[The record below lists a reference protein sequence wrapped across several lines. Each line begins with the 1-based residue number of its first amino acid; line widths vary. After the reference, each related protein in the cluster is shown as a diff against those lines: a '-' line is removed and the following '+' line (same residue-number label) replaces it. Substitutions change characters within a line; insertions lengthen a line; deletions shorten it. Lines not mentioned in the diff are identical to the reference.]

1 MAHRLVRRAA
11 LLSLALVMIFMLAA
25 PALAAAP
32 QRVVILPFTANAKDD
47 ISFLVKGVRDMLAT
61 RLAWPDK
68 VTVIE
73 PDLVA
78 PAMKQVPPPYN
89 DDKARNV
96 GKKLSADVVVFGSIT
111 AMGKSVSVDAR
122 VTKVNEPETQP
133 LTAFVQASDLDQV
146 IPRINDFAQ
155 RINADIF
162 KRPEAIAAMKK
173 AEESTKEMA
182 RVEQEGAGGP
192 GQPPRQKTNEED
204 DLPATMSPLNPLFLR
219 SLSGVESDR
228 YWRSPRIDGQIAS
241 IAVAD
246 IDLDGKNEL
255 LALTKDS
262 LRIYRLAGKHFG
274 LIHEMKNGPSG
285 EYMFV
290 DAADIDGDGR
300 PEIFVSNLNNY
311 TIQSF
316 VMSWHTQGGMKYIAK
331 DLPYFFRAQP
341 NPVGKGHIL
350 LGQKKDVVEPM
361 VGPIYYMKAEG
372 GTYVPSGQTV
382 KKPMKATN
390 LYNILLADLNGSGR
404 AMTLMIGLSYD
415 LMVFS
420 AGGDRLY
427 QGGEVYNASDKII
440 RVPPASQL
448 DNPGWDEGWYFL
460 PTRMVLS
467 DLDGDGRGEVIVV
480 RNMDRM
486 GGLLGRMRMYYQ
498 GTIYSLYWNGM
509 SMMENWRTPRIG
521 GYITDYTIADVGNV
535 GRPALV
541 LSIASTRLQG
551 MSTKDQGHI
560 VAFTLKQ
567 TSTKTPGTGKSR
579 GL

>member
-11 LLSLALVMIFMLAA
+11 LLPLALVMIFMLAA
-25 PALAAAP
+25 PAMAAAP

-61 RLAWPDK
+61 RLAWQDK

-78 PAMKQVPPPYN
+78 PVMKQIPPPYN
-89 DDKARNV
+89 DDKAREV
-96 GKKLSADVVVFGSIT
+96 GKKLTADVVVFGSIT
-111 AMGKSVSVDAR
+111 AMGQAVSVDAR
-122 VTKVNEPETQP
+122 VVKVKEPEAQP

-162 KRPEAIAAMKK
+162 KRPEAIAALKK
-173 AEESTKEMA
+173 AEEHTKEMA
-182 RVEQEGAGGP
+182 QLQQQGPGGP
-192 GQPPRQKTNEED
+192 QQSKTLNEQD
-204 DLPATMSPLNPLFLR
+204 DLPSTMSPLNPLFLR

-228 YWRSPRIDGQIAS
+228 YWRSPRIDGQIVS

-255 LALTKDS
+255 LALTTDT
-262 LRIYRLAGKHFG
+262 LRIYRLSGKHFG
-274 LIHEMKNGPSG
+274 LVHEMKNGPSG

-316 VMSWHTQGGMKYIAK
+316 VMTWHTQGGLKFITK
-331 DLPYFFRAQP
+331 DLPYFFRVQP
-341 NPVGKGHIL
+341 NPIGKGHIL

-361 VGPIYYMKAEG
+361 VGPIFYMKAEG
-372 GTYVPSGQTV
+372 GTYVPSGETV
-382 KKPMKATN
+382 TKPTKATN

-404 AMTLMIGLSYD
+404 TMTLVIGLSYD

-420 AGGDRLY
+420 SNGERLY

-440 RVPPASQL
+440 KVPPASQL

-467 DLDGDGRGEVIVV
+467 DLDGDGRSEVIVV
-480 RNMDRM
+480 RNLDRM

-521 GYITDYTIADVGNV
+521 GYVTDYAIADVGNV

-551 MSTKDQGHI
+551 MSMKDQGHI
-560 VAFTLKQ
+560 VAFTLKP
-567 TSTKTPGTGKSR
+567 TSAKTPGTGKSR

>member
-1 MAHRLVRRAA
+1 MARCLVRRAA
-11 LLSLALVMIFMLAA
+11 LLPLALVLLLALA
-25 PALAAAP
+25 LPALAAAP

-61 RLAWPDK
+61 RLAWQDK

-78 PAMKQVPPPYN
+78 PVMKQIPPPYN
-89 DDKARNV
+89 DDKAVEV
-96 GKKLSADVVVFGSIT
+96 GKKLTADVVVFGSIT
-111 AMGKSVSVDAR
+111 AMGQAVSVDA
-122 VTKVNEPETQP
+122 KVVQVAKPDAPP

-146 IPRINDFAQ
+146 IPRINDFAM
-155 RINADIF
+155 RINADLF
-162 KRPEAIAAMKK
+162 ERPEAKAAIKK
-173 AEESTKEMA
+173 AEEKAKEMA
-182 RVEQEGAGGP
+182 QLEQGEA
-192 GQPPRQKTNEED
+192 QPQRPLSGEED
-204 DLPATMSPLNPLFLR
+204 DLPSTVSPLNPLFLR
-219 SLSGVESDR
+219 NLSGVESDR
-228 YWRSPRIDGQIAS
+228 YWRSPRIDGQLTS
-241 IAVAD
+241 LAVAD
-246 IDLDGKNEL
+246 IDLDGKNEV
-255 LALTKDS
+255 LALLENG
-262 LRIYRLAGKHFG
+262 LRVYRLSGRHFG
-274 LIHEMKNGPSG
+274 LVYEFKDGPTG
-285 EYMFV
+285 QYMFV

-316 VMSWHTQGGMKYIAK
+316 VLKWDPRGGLQYIAK
-331 DLPYFFRAQP
+331 DLPYFFRVQP
-341 NPVGKGHIL
+341 NPTGKGHIL

-372 GTYVPSGQTV
+372 GTYVPTDKTV
-382 KKPMKATN
+382 NKPIKAAN
-390 LYNILLADLNGSGR
+390 LYNVLLADLNKSGR

-420 AGGDRLY
+420 ANGERLY

-440 RVPPASQL
+440 KVPPASQL

-467 DLDGDGRGEVIVV
+467 DLDKDGRSEVVVV
-480 RNMDRM
+480 RNLDRM

-509 SMMENWRTPRIG
+509 SMVENWRTPRIG

-541 LSIASTRLQG
+541 MAVATTALEGI
-551 MSTKDQGHI
+551 STKDKGHI
-560 VAFTLKQ
+560 VAFTLKPAA
-567 TSTKTPGTGKSR
+567 TKTPGKPTGR

>member
-11 LLSLALVMIFMLAA
+11 LLPLALVLIFAMAV

-47 ISFLVKGVRDMLAT
+47 ISFLIKGVRDMLAT
-61 RLAWPDK
+61 RLAWQDK

-78 PAMKQVPPPYN
+78 PVMKQVPPPYN

-96 GKKLSADVVVFGSIT
+96 GKKLTADVVVFGSIT
-111 AMGKSVSVDAR
+111 AMGQSVSVDAR
-122 VTKVNEPETQP
+122 VVKVNEPASQP

-162 KRPEAIAAMKK
+162 KRPDAMEAMKK
-173 AEESTKEMA
+173 AEESSKEMA
-182 RVEQEGAGGP
+182 QLKEQGETGAGP
-192 GQPPRQKTNEED
+192 ARKTINEQD

-228 YWRSPRIDGQIAS
+228 YWRSPRIDGQIVS

-246 IDLDGKNEL
+246 IDLDGKNEI
-255 LALTKDS
+255 LALLEDS
-262 LRIYRLAGKHFG
+262 LRIYRLSGKHFS
-274 LIHEMKNGPSG
+274 LVHEFKNGPTG
-285 EYMFV
+285 TYMFV

-311 TIQSF
+311 SIQSF
-316 VMSWHTQGGMKYIAK
+316 VLVWNQGGGLKYVAK
-331 DLPYFFRAQP
+331 DLPYFFRVQP
-341 NPVGKGHIL
+341 NPAGKGHIL
-350 LGQKKDVVEPM
+350 LGQKKDIAEPM
-361 VGPIYYMKAEG
+361 IGPIYYMKADG
-372 GTYVPSGQTV
+372 GTYVPTDKTV
-382 KKPMKATN
+382 RKPMKAAN
-390 LYNILLADLNGSGR
+390 LYNLLLADLNGSGR
-404 AMTLMIGLSYD
+404 VMTLMIGLSYD
-415 LMVFS
+415 LNVFS
-420 AGGDRLY
+420 SNGDRLF
-427 QGGEVYNASDKII
+427 QGGEVYNASDKVIK
-440 RVPPASQL
+440 VPAATQL

-467 DLDGDGRGEVIVV
+467 DLDGDGRSEVILV
-480 RNMDRM
+480 RNLDRM
-486 GGLLGRMRMYYQ
+486 GGLLGKMRMYYQ

-521 GYITDYTIADVGNV
+521 GYVTDYTIADVGNL

-541 LSIASTRLQG
+541 MSIATTQLKG
-551 MSTKDQGHI
+551 MSMKDQGHI
-560 VAFTLKQ
+560 VAFTLKP
-567 TSTKTPGTGKSR
+567 SATKTPGKPKGR

>member
-11 LLSLALVMIFMLAA
+11 FVPLALVMFFTMTATVFA
-25 PALAAAP
+25 STP
-32 QRVVILPFTANAKDD
+32 QRVVILPFTANAKED
-47 ISFLVKGVRDMLAT
+47 ISFLVKGVRDMLTT
-61 RLAWPDK
+61 RLAWQDK

-73 PDLVA
+73 PDLVK
-78 PAMKQVPPPYN
+78 PVMKQIPPPYN
-89 DDKARNV
+89 DDKARRV
-96 GKKLSADVVVFGSIT
+96 GKKLTADVVVFGSIT
-111 AMGKSVSVDAR
+111 SMGKAVSVDAR
-122 VTKVNEPETQP
+122 VLKVNDPQAQP
-133 LTAFVQASDLDQV
+133 LTTFVQASDLDQV

-155 RINADIF
+155 RINAEIF
-162 KRPEAIAAMKK
+162 KRPEAVAAIKK
-173 AEESTKEMA
+173 AEERARQMA
-182 RVEQEGAGGP
+182 ELKKQGDD
-192 GQPPRQKTNEED
+192 QPAARQRLNEED
-204 DLPATMSPLNPLFLR
+204 DLPSTMSPLNPLFLR

-228 YWRSPRIDGQIAS
+228 YWRSPRIEGQVNS

-274 LIHEMKNGPSG
+274 LIHEMKDGPTG

-290 DAADIDGDGR
+290 DAGDIDGDGR

-316 VMSWHTQGGMKYIAK
+316 VLSWHTQGGLKFIAK

-350 LGQKKDVVEPM
+350 LGQKKDVMEPM

-372 GTYVPSGQTV
+372 GTYVPTEKIV
-382 KKPMKATN
+382 KKPISAAN

-420 AGGDRLY
+420 SSGERLY

-440 RVPPASQL
+440 RVPPATQL

-467 DLDGDGRGEVIVV
+467 DLDQDGRSEVIVV
-480 RNMDRM
+480 RNLDRM

-521 GYITDYTIADVGNV
+521 GYVTDYTIADVGNV

-541 LSIASTRLQG
+541 LSIVSTRLEG
-551 MSTKDQGHI
+551 MSTKNQGHI
-560 VAFTLKQ
+560 VAFTLKPKA
-567 TSTKTPGTGKSR
+567 TKTPSKPKGR

>member
-1 MAHRLVRRAA
+1 MDMAHRLVRRAA
-11 LLSLALVMIFMLAA
+11 LLPLAFVLILFLAVS
-25 PALAAAP
+25 ALAAP
-32 QRVVILPFTANAKDD
+32 QRVVILPFTANAKGD
-47 ISFLVKGVRDMLAT
+47 ISFLIKGVRDMLTT
-61 RLAWPDK
+61 RLAWQDK

-78 PAMKQVPPPYN
+78 PVMKQIPPPYN
-89 DDKARNV
+89 DDKARSV
-96 GKKLSADVVVFGSIT
+96 GKKLTADVVVFGSIT
-111 AMGKSVSVDAR
+111 AMGQAVSVDAR
-122 VTKVNEPETQP
+122 VVKVNEPKAPP

-173 AEESTKEMA
+173 AEERTKEMA
-182 RVEQEGAGGP
+182 ELKGEGEAEP
-192 GQPPRQKTNEED
+192 SQRKRLNEED

-228 YWRSPRIDGQIAS
+228 YWRSPRIDGQIVS
-241 IAVAD
+241 LAVAD
-246 IDLDGKNEL
+246 IDLDGKNEI
-255 LALTKDS
+255 LALLEHSIKV
-262 LRIYRLAGKHFG
+262 YRLSGKHFS
-274 LIHEMKNGPSG
+274 LVTELKNGPSG
-285 EYMFV
+285 DYMFV

-311 TIQSF
+311 TIESF
-316 VMSWHTQGGMKYIAK
+316 VLVWNQGGGFKYVAK
-331 DLPYFFRAQP
+331 DLPYFFRVQP
-341 NPVGKGHIL
+341 NPEGKGHIL
-350 LGQKKDVVEPM
+350 LGQKRDIAEPM

-372 GTYVPSGQTV
+372 GTYVPTDRTV
-382 KKPMKATN
+382 KKPLKASN
-390 LYNILLADLNGSGR
+390 LYNLLLADLNGSGR
-404 AMTLMIGLSYD
+404 TMTLMIGLSYD

-420 AGGDRLY
+420 PSGDLLF

-440 RVPPASQL
+440 RVPAASQL

-467 DLDGDGRGEVIVV
+467 DLDGDGRAEVILV
-480 RNMDRM
+480 RNLDRM

-541 LSIASTRLQG
+541 MSISTTRLKG
-551 MSTKDQGHI
+551 MSMKDQGHI
-560 VAFTLKQ
+560 VAFTLKPS
-567 TSTKTPGTGKSR
+567 STKTPAKPKGR

>member
-11 LLSLALVMIFMLAA
+11 LVSLALVMIFILTAPSLAA
-25 PALAAAP
+25 TP
-32 QRVVILPFTANAKDD
+32 QRVVILPFTANAKEDV
-47 ISFLVKGVRDMLAT
+47 SFLVKGVRDMLTT
-61 RLAWPDK
+61 RLAWQDK

-78 PAMKQVPPPYN
+78 PVMKQIPPPYN
-89 DDKARNV
+89 DDKARKV
-96 GKKLSADVVVFGSIT
+96 GKKLTADVVVFGSIT
-111 AMGKSVSVDAR
+111 SMGKAVSVDAR
-122 VTKVNEPETQP
+122 VLKVNQPQAQP
-133 LTAFVQASDLDQV
+133 LTTFVQASDLDQV

-155 RINADIF
+155 RINAEIF
-162 KRPEAIAAMKK
+162 KRPEAVAALKK
-173 AEESTKEMA
+173 AEDRAREMA
-182 RVEQEGAGGP
+182 QLKERGEEEPNLRKGM
-192 GQPPRQKTNEED
+192 NEED
-204 DLPATMSPLNPLFLR
+204 NLPSTMSPLNPLFLR

-228 YWRSPRIDGQIAS
+228 YWRSPRIEGQVTS

-255 LALTKDS
+255 LALTQDS
-262 LRIYRLAGKHFG
+262 LRIYRLAGKHFA
-274 LIHEMKNGPSG
+274 LIHEMKNGPTG

-311 TIQSF
+311 TIESF
-316 VMSWHTQGGMKYIAK
+316 VLSWHTQGGLKYIAK

-341 NPVGKGHIL
+341 NPVGKGQIL
-350 LGQKKDVVEPM
+350 LGQEKDIMEPM

-372 GTYVPSGQTV
+372 GTYVPTEKTV
-382 KKPMKATN
+382 KKPLSAAN

-420 AGGDRLY
+420 SNGDRLF
-427 QGGEVYNASDKII
+427 QGGEVYNASDKVIK
-440 RVPPASQL
+440 VPPATQL

-467 DLDGDGRGEVIVV
+467 DLDGDGRSEVIVV

-521 GYITDYTIADVGNV
+521 GYVSDYTIADVGNV

-541 LSIASTRLQG
+541 LSIVTTRLQG
-551 MSTKDQGHI
+551 MSTKNQGHI
-560 VAFTLKQ
+560 VAFTLKPKAA
-567 TSTKTPGTGKSR
+567 KTPPKPEGR

>member
-11 LLSLALVMIFMLAA
+11 LVSLALVMIFILAA
-25 PALAAAP
+25 PAFASTP
-32 QRVVILPFTANAKDD
+32 QRVVILPFTANAKED
-47 ISFLVKGVRDMLAT
+47 ISFLVKGVRDMLTT

-73 PDLVA
+73 PDLIKPV
-78 PAMKQVPPPYN
+78 MKQVPPPYN
-89 DDKARNV
+89 DDKAREV

-111 AMGKSVSVDAR
+111 SMGKAVSVDAR
-122 VTKVNEPETQP
+122 VLKVNDPKAEP
-133 LTAFVQASDLDQV
+133 LTTFVQASDLDQV

-155 RINADIF
+155 RINAEIF
-162 KRPEAIAAMKK
+162 KRPEAVAAIKKSEDRARQMAKMKK
-173 AEESTKEMA
+173 RGEEEPA
-182 RVEQEGAGGP
+182 L
-192 GQPPRQKTNEED
+192 RQRMNEED
-204 DLPATMSPLNPLFLR
+204 NLPSTMSPLNPLFLR

-228 YWRSPRIDGQIAS
+228 YWRSPRIDGQVTS

-246 IDLDGKNEL
+246 IDLDGRNEL

-262 LRIYRLAGKHFG
+262 LRIYRLAGKHFA
-274 LIHEMKNGPSG
+274 LVHEMKDGPTG
-285 EYMFV
+285 DYMFV

-316 VMSWHTQGGMKYIAK
+316 VLSWHTRGGLKYIAK
-331 DLPYFFRAQP
+331 DIPYFFRAQP
-341 NPVGKGHIL
+341 NPEGKGHIL
-350 LGQKKDVVEPM
+350 LGQQKDVMEPM

-372 GTYVPSGQTV
+372 GTYVPTDKTV
-382 KKPMKATN
+382 KKPLSATN

-420 AGGDRLY
+420 GGGDLLF

-440 RVPPASQL
+440 KVPPATQL

-467 DLDGDGRGEVIVV
+467 DLDNDGRSEVIVV

-521 GYITDYTIADVGNV
+521 GYVTDYTIADVGNV

-541 LSIASTRLQG
+541 LSIVSTRLQG
-551 MSTKDQGHI
+551 MSTKNQGHI
-560 VAFTLKQ
+560 VAFTLKPKA
-567 TSTKTPGTGKSR
+567 TKTPKKPEGR

>member
-11 LLSLALVMIFMLAA
+11 LLSLALVMIFILAA
-25 PALAAAP
+25 PAFAAAP

-47 ISFLVKGVRDMLAT
+47 ISFLVKGVRDMLTT
-61 RLAWPDK
+61 RLAWQDK

-78 PAMKQVPPPYN
+78 PAMKQIPPPYN
-89 DDKARNV
+89 DIKAREL
-96 GKKLSADVVVFGSIT
+96 GKKLTADVVVFGSIT
-111 AMGKSVSVDAR
+111 SMGKAVSVDA
-122 VTKVNEPETQP
+122 KVLQVNDPKAET
-133 LTAFVQASDLDQV
+133 LTTFVQASDLDQV

-155 RINADIF
+155 RINAEIF
-162 KRPEAIAAMKK
+162 KRPEAVAAIKK
-173 AEESTKEMA
+173 AEERAKQMAQLKKEG
-182 RVEQEGAGGP
+182 EEEP
-192 GQPPRQKTNEED
+192 GLRQRMNEED

-228 YWRSPRIDGQIAS
+228 YWRSPRIDGQVTS

-255 LALTKDS
+255 LALTEDT

-274 LIHEMKNGPSG
+274 LIHEMKDGPTG

-316 VMSWHTQGGMKYIAK
+316 VMTWHTGSGLKFIAK
-331 DLPYFFRAQP
+331 DLPYFFGAQP

-372 GTYVPSGQTV
+372 GTYVPTEKTV
-382 KKPMKATN
+382 KKPLTATN

-420 AGGDRLY
+420 PSGDRLY

-467 DLDGDGRGEVIVV
+467 DLDGDGRAEVIVV
-480 RNMDRM
+480 RNLDRM

-521 GYITDYTIADVGNV
+521 GYVTDYTIADVGNV

-541 LSIASTRLQG
+541 LSIVSTRMQG
-551 MSTKDQGHI
+551 MSTKNQGHI
-560 VAFTLKQ
+560 VAFTLKPK
-567 TSTKTPGTGKSR
+567 STKTPGKAKSR

>member
-11 LLSLALVMIFMLAA
+11 LVSLALVMIFTLAA
-25 PALAAAP
+25 PAFASAP
-32 QRVVILPFTANAKDD
+32 QRVVILPFTANAKEDV
-47 ISFLVKGVRDMLAT
+47 SFLVKGVRDMLTT
-61 RLAWPDK
+61 RLAWQDK
-68 VTVIE
+68 VNVIE

-78 PAMKQVPPPYN
+78 PVMKQIPPPYN
-89 DDKARNV
+89 DVKAREV
-96 GKKLSADVVVFGSIT
+96 GHKLTADVVVFGSIT
-111 AMGKSVSVDAR
+111 AMGKAVSVDAR
-122 VTKVNEPETQP
+122 VVKVKDPEAPAMT
-133 LTAFVQASDLDQV
+133 TFVQASDLDQV

-162 KRPEAIAAMKK
+162 KRPEAVAAIEKSEARARQMAQLKK
-173 AEESTKEMA
+173 KGEEEPA
-182 RVEQEGAGGP
+182 L
-192 GQPPRQKTNEED
+192 QKGMNEED
-204 DLPATMSPLNPLFLR
+204 DLPSTMSPLNPLFLR

-228 YWRSPRIDGQIAS
+228 YWRSPRIDGQVTS

-255 LALTKDS
+255 LALTEDT

-316 VMSWHTQGGMKYIAK
+316 VMSWHTQGGLKFIAK

-341 NPVGKGHIL
+341 NPIGKGYIL

-361 VGPIYYMKAEG
+361 VGPIFYMKAEG
-372 GTYVPSGQTV
+372 GTYVPTEKTV
-382 KKPMKATN
+382 KKPLSVAN
-390 LYNILLADLNGSGR
+390 LYNILLADLNGAGR

-420 AGGDRLY
+420 AGGERLF

-440 RVPPASQL
+440 RVPPATQL

-467 DLDGDGRGEVIVV
+467 DLDRDGRSEVIVV

-486 GGLLGRMRMYYQ
+486 GGLMGKMRMYYQ

-509 SMMENWRTPRIG
+509 SMMENWRTPRIS
-521 GYITDYTIADVGNV
+521 GYVTDYTIADVGNV

-541 LSIASTRLQG
+541 LSIVTTRLQG
-551 MSTKDQGHI
+551 MSTKNQGHI
-560 VAFTLKQ
+560 VAFTLKPK
-567 TSTKTPGTGKSR
+567 STKTPAKPEGR